1 MRTTLRR
8 TVGALLATTL
18 AVGLSAC
25 SPGDAPTAGGG
36 NPGSDGDGSAFP
48 VTVEHE
54 FGETTIE
61 SEPQRVVTLGW
72 GDVDNAIALGVNPVG
87 YARSADYPGLQPWAR
102 DAAGEIDA
110 VDLGSASEPDYER
123 IASLEPD
130 LIIDVQG
137 GTDDEQYSRL
147 SSIAPTV
154 ARPAGTNVWQVNR
167 APATRQ
173 IARALG
179 RVEEGEQLLTELEEH
194 IAQTTARYPQL
205 EGKTGTAVLVSDP
218 GTYYGFQN
226 RDGRGEF
233 IETIGMRLP
242 ESIAARDDGSSFS
255 VQVASEEVAMLDGDV
270 VLFLTDDQNFVP
282 TEYNQLFG
290 RFSAELLTLTSTERQ
305 AISVNTPLSVSYALD
320 TLVPRIADAVRD

>member
-194 IAQTTARYPQL
+194 IA
-205 EGKTGTAVLVSDP
+205 
-218 GTYYGFQN
+218 
-226 RDGRGEF
+226 
-233 IETIGMRLP
+233 
-242 ESIAARDDGSSFS
+242 
-255 VQVASEEVAMLDGDV
+255 
-270 VLFLTDDQNFVP
+270 
-282 TEYNQLFG
+282 
-290 RFSAELLTLTSTERQ
+290 
-305 AISVNTPLSVSYALD
+305 
-320 TLVPRIADAVRD
+320 